1 MAALAGRFG
10 ALASSM
16 SARKYTD
23 APGGVRRASAAAA
36 CAGAAL
42 LASLGLSAP
51 AANAAA
57 GREACALVPAAA
69 IAADVGL
76 AHAIESASATP
87 DTGSGG
93 RLTRCGVTAWKG
105 SKSNATVA
113 AGRRARLSIETV
125 EEDAGSPFAANWD
138 KQGAAETRALQ
149 EERLEE
155 ESMFGSGYYTRS
167 EVGYALWDR
176 KHAASLTFNT
186 TQNGIRNLFAT
197 WRTSEPAGRSITVNM
212 YVDESDR
219 AFAEIN
225 KVAEA
230 AVPAFA
236 IAPGEFGSPGPPAPE
251 PKNMA
256 FLRRFHSC
264 GRARAKA
271 HGTSYDEFIVKGMS
285 CTRAVEVMRAWL
297 GQGNPFGPFH
307 GPAGATA
314 GWRISFE
321 EMTGEVHGD
330 RGHAHFICVP
340 EES

>member
-1 MAALAGRFG
+1 
-10 ALASSM
+10 M
-16 SARKYTD
+16 SARKHAD
-23 APGGVRRASAAAA
+23 APGGARRASAVAA
-36 CAGAAL
+36 CAGAAV
-42 LASLGLSAP
+42 LASLLLSAP

-57 GREACALVPAAA
+57 GKEACALVPPAE

-76 AHAIESASATP
+76 PHAIEMASATP

-93 RLTRCGVTAWKG
+93 RLTRCRVTAWKG
-105 SKSNATVA
+105 SKSRATVA

-138 KQGAAETRALQ
+138 KQGASETRALQ

-197 WRTSEPAGRSITVNM
+197 WRNSEPTGRSVTVNM

-225 KVAEA
+225 RIAEA

-236 IAPGEFGSPGPPAPE
+236 IVPGEFGLPGRPAPE
-251 PKNMA
+251 PGNMA
-256 FLRRFHSC
+256 FLKRFHSC
-264 GRARAKA
+264 RGARAEA

-285 CTRAVEVMRAWL
+285 CGRAVEVMRAWL
-297 GQGNPFGPFH
+297 AQGNPFGPFH

-314 GWRISFE
+314 GWQISFE
-321 EMTGEVHGD
+321 QTTGEVHGD
-330 RGHAHFICVP
+330 RGHAHFVCVP
-340 EES
+340 EEGR

>member
-1 MAALAGRFG
+1 M
-10 ALASSM
+10 
-16 SARKYTD
+16 
-23 APGGVRRASAAAA
+23 RRAPAVAA

-42 LASLGLSAP
+42 LAVLGLSAS
-51 AANAAA
+51 AADAVA
-57 GREACALVPAAA
+57 GKEACALVPAAT

-76 AHAIESASATP
+76 PHAIETASVTP

-93 RLTRCGVTAWKG
+93 RLTRCRVTAWKG
-105 SKSNATVA
+105 SKSKASVA
-113 AGRRARLSIETV
+113 AGRRARLSIETA

-138 KQGAAETRALQ
+138 KQGAAEARALQ

-167 EVGYALWDR
+167 EVGYALWNR

-186 TQNGIRNLFAT
+186 TQNGVRNLFAT
-197 WRTSEPAGRSITVNM
+197 WRTSEPTGRSVTVNM

-219 AFAEIN
+219 AFAEMN

-236 IAPGEFGSPGPPAPE
+236 LVPAEFGSPGRPAPE

-256 FLRRFHSC
+256 FLKRFHSC
-264 GRARAKA
+264 RGARAEA
-271 HGTSYDEFIVKGMS
+271 HGTIYDEFIVKGMP
-285 CTRAVEVMRAWL
+285 CGRAVEVMRAWL
-297 GQGNPFGPFH
+297 AQGHPFGAVH
-307 GPAGATA
+307 GPAGATS
-314 GWRISFE
+314 GWQITFE

-330 RGHAHFICVP
+330 KGHAHFVCVP
-340 EES
+340 EEV